1 MYECDGTEKSDKAST
16 GETVPMKWP
25 TAMRMLLGGFAAAI
39 LLAGCGG
46 GGDTAQSQG
55 PAPSGPVS
63 VLTWT
68 PPLTYNDNLA
78 LVPERDLDYYEIYVR
93 QDPNFTDSDLPAI
106 QVAAVVETVAP
117 DGLTVVQS
125 LAREFTLELIP
136 SLPASSQLYIS
147 MRAVGIDRQKSAFMA
162 PLLWNRS

>member
-1 MYECDGTEKSDKAST
+1 
-16 GETVPMKWP
+16 VKWLA
-25 TAMRMLLGGFAAAI
+25 AMRMLLGGFAAVL
-39 LLAGCGG
+39 LLAGCGGGGG

-55 PAPSGPVS
+55 PAPAPSGPVS

-68 PPLTYNDNLA
+68 PPLTYNDNVA

-93 QDPNFTDSDLPAI
+93 QDPNFNDSDLPAI
-106 QVAAVVETVAP
+106 QVAAVAGTVAP
-117 DGLTVVQS
+117 DGRTVVQS
-125 LAREFTLELIP
+125 LVTEFTLELIP